1 MKAKSI
7 ERIAEE
13 LGVNF
18 YNLYPLIKARDEF
31 HFKAGMQKVMEMNEV
46 ISQHLL
52 QDAYGDLHIESRWLK
67 AWFQA
72 RQAFLK
78 ENGLEGE

>member
-31 HFKAGMQKVMEMNEV
+31 HFKAGMQKVVDFLTDTNLCEHN
-46 ISQHLL
+46 I
-52 QDAYGDLHIESRWLK
+52 
-67 AWFQA
+67 A
-72 RQAFLK
+72 RRKCGICWQAFLK
-78 ENGLEGE
+78 ENGLEGG